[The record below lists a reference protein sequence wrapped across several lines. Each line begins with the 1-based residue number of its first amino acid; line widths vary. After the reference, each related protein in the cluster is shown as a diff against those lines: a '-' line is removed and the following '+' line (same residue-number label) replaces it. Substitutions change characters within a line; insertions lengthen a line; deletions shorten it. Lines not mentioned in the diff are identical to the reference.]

1 MAVIDA
7 TSAGLPR
14 INPPSWALAL
24 TEGGRALA
32 DFVSLQGASPLLNY
46 APSGDGHPVMVL
58 PGFLASGG
66 TTAPIRRF
74 LTSKGYETHCWG
86 LGRNLG
92 HHAIGPEGELLAQR
106 LEAIHRKVKRK
117 VSLVGWSLGGV
128 MARELAKRYP
138 KYIRQVI
145 SLGSPFGG
153 HPRANHAWRIYQ
165 GVTGQEIDPKKMADV
180 FGNLAEAPKGIPTT
194 AIFSKGD
201 GVVAW
206 QTCVE
211 KPSRLTDNIEV
222 YASHCGLGVNPAV
235 YFAVADRL
243 ALAEDAW
250 RPFDRH
256 AASWRRFVYPSAGHG
271 AVKH

>member
-1 MAVIDA
+1 MAVVDA
-7 TSAGLPR
+7 GSAPLPG
-14 INPPSWALAL
+14 IKPPSWLLAL
-24 TEGGRALA
+24 TEGGRAMA
-32 DFVSLQGASPLLNY
+32 DYVSLQGASPLLGY

-58 PGFLASGG
+58 PGFLAAGG

-74 LTSKGYETHCWG
+74 LVSKGYETFCWG

-92 HHAIGPEGELLAQR
+92 PLAIGPEGELLGQR
-106 LEAIHRKVKRK
+106 LESIHRKMKRK
-117 VSLVGWSLGGV
+117 ISLVGWSLGGV

-138 KYIRQVI
+138 QYVRQVI

-153 HPRANHAWRIYQ
+153 NPRANHAWRIYE
-165 GVTGQEIDPKKMADV
+165 GLTGQEINPKAMADA
-180 FGNLAEAPKGIPTT
+180 FRQLSKAPTGIPTT
-194 AIFSKGD
+194 AIYSKGD

-211 KPSRLTDNIEV
+211 KRSAMTDNIEV

-243 ALAEDAW
+243 ALPESEW
-250 RPFDRH
+250 RPFDRN
-256 AASWRRFVYPSAGHG
+256 AALWRRFVYPSSGH
-271 AVKH
+271 